1 MLQICCNIL
10 DVVRGTFSPR
20 TLLNVRVLG
29 PLPICILSGF
39 SDLVRVSQT
48 SMATKQEEFWGTKR
62 HIQKAAQSSVY
73 CSNRKVVGSNH
84 GASKKI
90 SSKICIKMYS
100 HFYRDFQVQ
109 IMMVE
114 VVKNVDGCH
123 CSEWWQIIE
132 RMLKIV
138 WLNSLVGS

>member
-1 MLQICCNIL
+1 M
-10 DVVRGTFSPR
+10 RP
-20 TLLNVRVLG
+20 
-29 PLPICILSGF
+29 
-39 SDLVRVSQT
+39 
-48 SMATKQEEFWGTKR
+48 
-62 HIQKAAQSSVY
+62 
-73 CSNRKVVGSNH
+73 NH

-109 IMMVE
+109 IMVVE

-132 RMLKIV
+132 RMTKIV